1 MEILE
6 NSGNKVLDI
15 VTNAVGTMASAMLP
29 STAWTSGN
37 VNCGTATCNLTMTNL
52 KTITV
57 SACTGLAELS
67 SGKQDIIVYPN
78 PTNSTLSI
86 KTEETIES
94 ATVYNLLGSVVL
106 EETNK
111 SFSVEQL
118 PAGVYTLKLKQL
130 TELVQYAL

>member
-1 MEILE
+1 
-6 NSGNKVLDI
+6 
-15 VTNAVGTMASAMLP
+15 
-29 STAWTSGN
+29 
-37 VNCGTATCNLTMTNL
+37 MTNL

-118 PAGVYTLKLKQL
+118 PAGVYTLQIKTANGTGTVRFVK
-130 TELVQYAL
+130 E